1 MFCHEQELMQD
12 SDEIDSKLR
21 EMILSLVDESASAD
35 LEAILKGLDERDR
48 RISETLDDLLE
59 EVNRLILLAEDLE
72 KDAHCNR

>member
-1 MFCHEQELMQD
+1 MQV

-21 EMILSLVDESASAD
+21 EMILSLEDEGASVD

-59 EVNRLILLAEDLE
+59 EVDSLILLAEDLE

>member
-1 MFCHEQELMQD
+1 MNSVHMQG

-21 EMILSLVDESASAD
+21 EMILSLEDESASVD

-59 EVNRLILLAEDLE
+59 EVDRLIKLSEDLE
-72 KDAHCNR
+72 ENAHCNR

>member
-1 MFCHEQELMQD
+1 MNKSHMQG

-21 EMILSLVDESASAD
+21 EMILSLEDESASVD

-59 EVNRLILLAEDLE
+59 EVDRLILLSEDLE

>member
-1 MFCHEQELMQD
+1 MQV

-21 EMILSLVDESASAD
+21 EMILSLEDEGASVD

-59 EVNRLILLAEDLE
+59 EVDRLILLAEDLE
-72 KDAHCNR
+72 NDAHCNR

>member
-1 MFCHEQELMQD
+1 
-12 SDEIDSKLR
+12 
-21 EMILSLVDESASAD
+21 MILSLEDESASVD

-59 EVNRLILLAEDLE
+59 EVDRLIQLSEDLE